1 MLNAT
6 PVTHIALL
14 LAFVL
19 LGVINATPISRSD
32 STITVKAGQSIQSAI
47 NQAANGTRIHVE
59 AGTYAEQ
66 ILITKDGIN
75 LVGENAILVPP
86 ETYATNLCTGL
97 AGPLKSGIG
106 DTQAGIC
113 IYGSDVVLGP
123 PLPPSDGQEHRKV
136 TSVGTYVK
144 DVLVEGF
151 EVNGFSG
158 LNIAVVGAQNAEVR
172 KNKVSDGVRYG
183 ILTVGSKNSLI
194 TRNTVG
200 SSDLKFIGICMDDK
214 SDVSVTQNEI
224 SAYFIGLCVQT
235 NKANVGHNKVS
246 NICIGAFVDP
256 GIDGASLTH
265 NHIDGTNPICVSAGL
280 GSIGIVVDGATN
292 TNIQHNHVSGIS
304 DGNIPDN
311 AGAGILIFD
320 DPSANATENT
330 IVFNTLQNND
340 VDLEIF
346 AAGPNNIAHNI
357 CSQPGP
363 GCQ

>member
-1 MLNAT
+1 MSRPT
-6 PVTHIALL
+6 RVTHIALL
-14 LAFVL
+14 LASILFS
-19 LGVINATPISRSD
+19 VINATPTSRSA

-66 ILITKDGIN
+66 LLITKDGIK
-75 LVGENAILVPP
+75 LVGKNAILVPP

-97 AGPLKSGIG
+97 AGPLQSDTG

-113 IYGSDVVLGP
+113 IYGSGVVLGP

-136 TSVGTYVK
+136 TCVGAYVK
-144 DVLVEGF
+144 DVSVEGF

-172 KNKVSDGVRYG
+172 KNKVSDGFRYG
-183 ILTVGSKNSLI
+183 ILTVGSKKSLI
-194 TRNTVG
+194 TRNTVS

-224 SAYFIGLCVQT
+224 SAYYIGLCVQT
-235 NKANVGHNKVS
+235 NKADVGHNKVS

-265 NHIDGTNPICVSAGL
+265 NKFNGTNPICVFAGL
-280 GSIGIVVDGATN
+280 GSIGIAVVGATN
-292 TNIQHNHVSGIS
+292 TNVQHNDVSGIS
-304 DGNIPDN
+304 DGKIPDN
-311 AGAGILIFD
+311 IAAGIALFD
-320 DPSANATENT
+320 APPTNATKNT
-330 IVFNTLQNND
+330 VVFNTLQNND
-340 VDLEIF
+340 VDLEVL

-363 GCQ
+363 GCK